1 MASLTMNFGINI
13 PLDRVNP
20 PCEFQT
26 PEAVQAIAAALERSH
41 AASGHLTDHP
51 APSADWLHN
60 DPTGHDALD
69 PFTGLAFIAASTK
82 RIRLQT
88 SVVILPYRNPFLT
101 AKAAA
106 TLQVLSG
113 GRLVLGVGVGYQK
126 GEFAALGAPF
136 EERGALTDEALETI
150 RLAWAGGTVVKRGRR
165 FDAAGNEPRP
175 APSPPPPIWVGGGSR
190 KAVERAAR
198 WGDGWAP
205 FLARPTNDPY
215 VDQSSVKSF
224 AELGEKIGLLR
235 ELREQHGKPPVCD
248 VILAPP
254 FFPKAHT
261 REEADAYCD
270 KVAELQALGVTWMT
284 VTLRARTLQAWF
296 DTLAWFSEEIM
307 ARFGGAA
314 A

>member
-1 MASLTMNFGINI
+1 MNFGINI
-13 PLDRVNP
+13 PLDRIHP
-20 PCEFQT
+20 EGEFQT
-26 PEAVQAIAAALERSH
+26 PEAVQTIATALERSH

-51 APSADWLHN
+51 APSAEWLHN

-69 PFTGLAFIAASTK
+69 PFTGLAFVAASTK
-82 RIRLQT
+82 RLKLQT

-126 GEFAALGAPF
+126 GEFEALGVPF
-136 EERGALTDEALETI
+136 EARGALTDEALETI
-150 RLAWAGGTVVKRGRR
+150 RLAWAGGPVVKQGRG

-175 APSPPPPIWVGGGSR
+175 APSPAPPIWVGGGSR

-198 WGDGWAP
+198 LGDGWAP

-215 VDQSSVKSF
+215 VDKSSVKSLE
-224 AELGEKIGLLR
+224 ELRDKIALLR
-235 ELREQHGKPPVCD
+235 SLREQHGKAPSCD

-254 FFPKAHT
+254 FFPKAQT
-261 REEADAYCD
+261 RGDADKYCD
-270 KVAELQALGVTWMT
+270 TVAELKALGVTWMT
-284 VTLRARTLQAWF
+284 VTLRARTLAAWL
-296 DTLAWFSEEIM
+296 DSLSWFSDEVMSRFAAEP
-307 ARFGGAA
+307 ARP
-314 A
+314 